1 MLDSIKSTLKNTA
14 IYSIGNLSVKL
25 VGIVLL
31 PFYTNPHYLS
41 IDAYGAL
48 GLFEAVNQILVIVLG
63 LGLSNSLVRW
73 YYDIKSGKEQK
84 ELVFSIWVGT
94 ALATIPITILILLLK
109 RPLTHLTFGDYK
121 YTYEFTLLLIATAM
135 QVIGLIPM
143 TLMRMQEKAG
153 LYTTSNVIRLGTMLA
168 ATLILLIYF
177 KRGLAGIIEA
187 QIIGHIAYFIVITPY
202 SLKNISFRFRFSL
215 FKPLLNYGV
224 PIMFA
229 GLAGIALTTLDRFI
243 INGFYGLD
251 QVSLYSLGV
260 KVANVIKVF
269 IIGSVSLALSPI
281 IFKKMNDSDNKRFYS
296 KAMTYYG
303 FGIMICILFLS
314 LFAQEAIKVLSSSK
328 YYWKAFGIVPVVAF
342 SFYFTALRDVAVT
355 GIHLTKR
362 TRILT
367 GITVTTAIVN
377 LILNFALIPWLK
389 SMGAAIALSF
399 SQFFFFVATF
409 FFSQRQYHVP
419 YEVSKL
425 VKMFLIGVG
434 LFVLGYLC
442 SSLHL
447 WLRLTLK
454 LLLIFSFPFLLY
466 PINFYEPIELQR
478 MGEIWKKWRN
488 PLGWPIF
495 K

>member
-1 MLDSIKSTLKNTA
+1 VLDSIKSTLKNTA

-31 PFYTNPHYLS
+31 PFYTNPHYLT

-48 GLFEAVNQILVIVLG
+48 GLFEAINQILVIVLG
-63 LGLSNSLVRW
+63 LGLYNSLIRW
-73 YYDIKSGKEQK
+73 YYDIKSEKEQK

-94 ALATIPITILILLLK
+94 ALATIPITILILLFN
-109 RPLTHLTFGDYK
+109 RPLTHLTFGNDK
-121 YTYEFTLLLIATAM
+121 YTYEFTLLLIGTAL
-135 QVIGLIPM
+135 QVIGMIPM
-143 TLMRMQEKAG
+143 ALMRMQEKAG
-153 LYTTSNVIRLGTMLA
+153 LYTTSNVVRLGTMLA
-168 ATLILLIYF
+168 ATLILLLYF
-177 KRGLAGIIEA
+177 KRGLAGILEA
-187 QIIGHIAYFIVITPY
+187 QIIGNVAYFIVITPY
-202 SLKNISFRFRFSL
+202 SLRNISFRFRPSL
-215 FKPLLNYGV
+215 FRPLLSYGV

-229 GLAGIALTTLDRFI
+229 ALASIALTTVDRFI

-260 KVANVIKVF
+260 KVANVVKVF
-269 IIGSVSLALSPI
+269 IIGSVSLALSPM
-281 IFKKMNDSDNKRFYS
+281 IFKKMNDPDNKRFYS

-314 LFAQEAIKVLSSSK
+314 LFAQEAIKVLASST
-328 YYWKAFGIVPVVAF
+328 YYWKAFGIVPVIAF
-342 SFYFTALRDVAVT
+342 SFYFSALRDVAVT
-355 GIHLTKR
+355 GIHLTKK

-367 GITVTTAIVN
+367 AITFTTAIVN

-399 SQFFFFVATF
+399 SQFFFFVASY

-419 YEVSKL
+419 YEISKL
-425 VKMFLIGVG
+425 IKMFLVGVG
-434 LFVLGYLC
+434 LFFLGYLC
-442 SSLHL
+442 SGLHL

-454 LLLIFSFPFLLY
+454 LLLIMSFPFLLY
-466 PINFYEPIELQR
+466 PFNFYEPIELQR
-478 MGEIWKKWRN
+478 IGEIWRKWRN

>member
-31 PFYTNPHYLS
+31 PFYTNPHYLT

-48 GLFEAVNQILVIVLG
+48 GLFEAINQILVIVLG
-63 LGLSNSLVRW
+63 MGLYNSLVRW
-73 YYDIKSGKEQK
+73 YYDVEDKREQK
-84 ELVFSIWVGT
+84 ELVFSIWIGT
-94 ALATIPITILILLLK
+94 AAAAIPITILFILFDK
-109 RPLTHLTFGDYK
+109 PLTLLTFGNAK
-121 YTYEFTLLLIATAM
+121 YTYEFTLLLISTAL
-135 QVIGLIPM
+135 QVIGMIPM

-153 LYTTSNVIRLGTMLA
+153 LYTTSNIIRLGTMLT

-202 SLKNISFRFRFSL
+202 SLKNIAFRFRTSF
-215 FKPLLNYGV
+215 FKPLLDYGI
-224 PIMFA
+224 PIM
-229 GLAGIALTTLDRFI
+229 LAALASVALSTVDRFI
-243 INGFYGLD
+243 INGFFGLE

-269 IIGSVSLALSPI
+269 IIGSVSLALSPM
-281 IFKKMNDSDNKRFYS
+281 IFKKMNDPDNKRFYS

-314 LFAQEAIKVLSSSK
+314 LFAQEAIKVLATST
-328 YYWKAFGIVPVVAF
+328 YYWKAFGIIPVIAF
-342 SFYFTALRDVAVT
+342 SFYFAALRDVAVT

-367 GITVTTAIVN
+367 GITVSTAIVN

-389 SMGAAIALSF
+389 SMGAAIALSV
-399 SQFFFFVATF
+399 SQLFFFLASYY
-409 FFSQRQYHVP
+409 FSQRQYHVP

-425 VKMFLIGVG
+425 VKMFFVGVV
-434 LFVLGYLC
+434 LFIVGYFC
-442 SSLHL
+442 SGLHL

-454 LLLIFSFPFLLY
+454 LLIIATFPLLLY
-466 PINFYEPIELQR
+466 FLNFYEQIELQR
-478 MGEIWKKWRN
+478 IREIWKRWRN
-488 PLGWPIF
+488 PKRWSIF
-495 K
+495 E